1 MWEHYC
7 KIEQTLMQI
16 GDGEECNWCGLTEA
30 TDPVVIGDTKELL
43 QWLRQKIHN
52 HGERYDAK
60 DLCKIVTG
68 EELNFKYFM
77 DYAKNKYSKIYN
89 LD

>member
-1 MWEHYC
+1 MVRE
-7 KIEQTLMQI
+7 
-16 GDGEECNWCGLTEA
+16 
-30 TDPVVIGDTKELL
+30 
-43 QWLRQKIHN
+43 
-52 HGERYDAK
+52 YDAK